1 MKNIAI
7 RENHL
12 YQKTFVRGKRF
23 SGRTVGVY
31 VLRDYA
37 AKRLRNAHPEKIYIN
52 RLGISVSKKIGCAVV
67 RNRAKRIVREAYRA
81 VEKELKTGYL
91 VVIGIRGG
99 IIGKKTQDVEQEL
112 LYAFQKLDML
122 VPSSPDGDGQ
132 AKES

>member
-52 RLGISVSKKIGCAVV
+52 RLGISVSKKLGCAVV
-67 RNRAKRIVREAYRA
+67 RNRVRRRLKEAYRLNEERFRTGRTLVIVA
-81 VEKELKTGYL
+81 RPESAGASFWEL
-91 VVIGIRGG
+91 
-99 IIGKKTQDVEQEL
+99 QDDLLRIARRMDLLQEPE
-112 LYAFQKLDML
+112 
-122 VPSSPDGDGQ
+122 VN
-132 AKES
+132 